1 MIGIIIH
8 IFSHE
13 DVCMSQVTEIV
24 KNMFLSLLDKIIESG
39 SVDTYMIFLEAR
51 K

>member
-1 MIGIIIH
+1 
-8 IFSHE
+8 
-13 DVCMSQVTEIV
+13 MSQVTEIV
-24 KNMFLSLLDKIIESG
+24 KNMFLSLLDQIIESE